1 MKFRYLFVVILLV
14 FSAQAFAQTTTEKK
28 SPTEA
33 DKVAVFDKNGEIRRG
48 AEIGESKIVS
58 IKDALA
64 DPEKFDGKTVR
75 VDGFV
80 VRSCKMKGCWAEI
93 ADAKDSKTS
102 VRVTMKD
109 HAFFIPLKSAGFRA
123 VAEGYFRVKTLDAKH
138 VKHLVEEDGAKFD
151 KINEDGT
158 VTEVAFVANGIV
170 LTKE

>member
-1 MKFRYLFVVILLV
+1 MFRYLFIVVLLA
-14 FSAQAFAQTTTEKK
+14 FSAQAFAQTQTTDKK

-33 DKVAVFDKNGEIRRG
+33 DKVATFDKNGEIKRG
-48 AEIGESKIVS
+48 AAIGDSKVVS

-64 DPEKFDGKTVR
+64 NPSKYDGKTVK
-75 VDGFV
+75 VEGYV
-80 VRSCKMKGCWAEI
+80 VRSCKLKGCWAEI

-109 HAFFIPLKSAGFRA
+109 HEFFIPLKSAGFRA
-123 VAEGYFRVKTLDAKH
+123 KAEGYFRIKTLDAKH